1 MTVDRTA
8 LEALARDDLVST
20 ARGYGVKRPEVMTR
34 VELVDEILRLST
46 PNPVERRRVRG
57 WLGVARDLV
66 ASVVDRGLHLPDAAA
81 FIRGD
86 VRYEPLR
93 TPQPPVATVTL
104 AEIYGAQ
111 GHLDRAVATLDE
123 VIANEPE
130 LHIARTLRERFAG
143 ELSRR
148 PRVHAARS
156 ADTSESEPP
165 PPDSA
170 PTEAAQETSPE
181 VERAGDSVAAL
192 SRTGPSSCA
201 IYYDVSSGAG
211 ADAAHVVRVVELRP
225 GPGRAERVEQD
236 LTLSSLR
243 GTTTVSGLASGS
255 IVRAAIG
262 VRSNGS
268 FRAVAVAAELSFTD
282 DGPKILWVPR
292 PGADRDRFLRV
303 VTELVGSASSEQ
315 SPDR

>member
-8 LEALARDDLVST
+8 LEALTRDDLVSR
-20 ARGYGVKRPEVMTR
+20 ARGHGVKRPEVMTR

-111 GHLDRAVATLDE
+111 GHIDRAVATLDE
-123 VIANEPE
+123 VIAKEPD
-130 LHIARTLRERFAG
+130 LHIARTLRERFAA
-143 ELSRR
+143 ELLRR
-148 PRVHAARS
+148 PRAQAAPS
-156 ADTSESEPP
+156 VETDESEPP
-165 PPDSA
+165 PPEASA
-170 PTEAAQETSPE
+170 TSVSVDTSPA
-181 VERAGDSVAAL
+181 VGRAGESVAAL

-211 ADAAHVVRVVELRP
+211 PDGAHVVRVVELRP
-225 GPGRAERVEQD
+225 RRGGAERVEQD
-236 LTLSSLR
+236 VTLSSLR

-268 FRAVAVAAELSFTD
+268 FRAVAVAAELSFSD
-282 DGPKILWVPR
+282 DGPKILWMPR

-303 VTELVGSASSEQ
+303 ATELAKSE
-315 SPDR
+315 SLEATEDR